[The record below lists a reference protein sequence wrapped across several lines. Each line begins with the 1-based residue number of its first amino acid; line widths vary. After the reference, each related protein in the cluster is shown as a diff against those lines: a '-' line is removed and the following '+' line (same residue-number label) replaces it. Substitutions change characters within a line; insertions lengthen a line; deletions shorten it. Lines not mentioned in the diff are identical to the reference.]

1 MVLQLQRTMDR
12 VVGVKSLHDVPG
24 SSRRLTSLA
33 NPYYFSFFFPFSFL
47 DGMCPFSTI
56 PPDLALFIVGM
67 GPAIRVSGVAVAGA
81 GLCARLLVGWLSE
94 E

>member
-1 MVLQLQRTMDR
+1 MVLRLQRTMDR

-24 SSRRLTSLA
+24 SSRRLTSWRIFIL
-33 NPYYFSFFFPFSFL
+33 FL

-67 GPAIRVSGVAVAGA
+67 GTAIRVSGVAVAGA
-81 GLCARLLVGWLSE
+81 GLCARLLVGWLSAE
-94 E
+94 